1 MRRYYSA
8 CVKKS
13 HQSESGKIP
22 INIPQNDHEYGP
34 ITSLLTDA
42 AVQMSCTV
50 KKKDGCEIS
59 PSLLFCSRAL
69 VLNNDH

>member
-50 KKKDGCEIS
+50 KKKMAVKYPPVSSSAPE
-59 PSLLFCSRAL
+59 L
-69 VLNNDH
+69 